1 MLRRIDLAPPRP
13 HERFAEPSPLGL
25 IGLAV
30 GCAALVPIAFGR
42 SLDPAGLETAA
53 MFCLLFGAGCQL
65 VAGLLSLANHNL
77 YGGTLFTAFAFNW
90 VFNWWALHG
99 LARGFVPDHAV
110 VLAVETCFL
119 VVFLVIT
126 YGFGFYSKLLF
137 AFLLDIDLLFVCK
150 VVNGFAGTRAM
161 DPLIAILT
169 VGLLVLSLWLAFALL
184 VNPTAGRTLFPMPG
198 PLFHAPAR
206 PAFDPRP
213 RRAILGSLYGHWKAH
228 GDRPMPLGDLEQAVA
243 GVVPPPALRAELA
256 YLEELGGV
264 RLASRP
270 DGSTAVT
277 LAAPG
282 IDFWEQ
288 ATLGKHQFV

>member
-1 MLRRIDLAPPRP
+1 
-13 HERFAEPSPLGL
+13 
-25 IGLAV
+25 
-30 GCAALVPIAFGR
+30 
-42 SLDPAGLETAA
+42 
-53 MFCLLFGAGCQL
+53 
-65 VAGLLSLANHNL
+65 
-77 YGGTLFTAFAFNW
+77 
-90 VFNWWALHG
+90 
-99 LARGFVPDHAV
+99 
-110 VLAVETCFL
+110 
-119 VVFLVIT
+119 
-126 YGFGFYSKLLF
+126 
-137 AFLLDIDLLFVCK
+137 
-150 VVNGFAGTRAM
+150 M
-161 DPLIAILT
+161 DPLIALLT

-243 GVVPPPALRAELA
+243 AAVPAQALRAELA

-264 RLASRP
+264 RLAPRP